1 MMGADIYTYIILIF
15 ILTFVMGGFITMFNK
30 MDEDDYNDDE

>member
-15 ILTFVMGGFITMFNK
+15 IFALVMGGFIMMSDK
-30 MDEDDYNDDE
+30 RGDDDEQ

>member
-15 ILTFVMGGFITMFNK
+15 IFFIRHGGFIMILDK
-30 MDEDDYNDDE
+30 RDNDDDE